1 MSDIPNRVLS
11 PQELKQFKK
20 EQELE
25 KILMGIE
32 DEYAKRSEVP
42 SKWAGYLIA
51 VLVVAIFIDI
61 SGWMVVFLS
70 GSFYSVMAS
79 LLQTTETICVVG
91 LALFAIR
98 GTIQAYKLQEEKK
111 AKSEEFWNDQKS
123 C

>member
-61 SGWMVVFLS
+61 SGWMVAFLS